1 MTEIDLEK
9 WLSETTELGTVQR
22 ALVREQAIRA
32 IVAETGEERRHVVDT
47 MDALDSM
54 DREAILDLTEG
65 EPTTLVDA
73 LSRYV
78 DVLEGRDEIVPRD
91 GIVGDLSALL
101 RHRWPGVPGA
111 EELARE
117 IHRAYVRQEPRE
129 VVPWEEL
136 SDEEHALAA
145 ATISD
150 LIGRGVLSKVTV

>member
-32 IVAETGEERRHVVDT
+32 IVAETGEERRHVVDS

-54 DREAILDLTEG
+54 DHEAVLDLTEG

-78 DVLEGRDEIVPRD
+78 DVLEAGDEIVPRD
-91 GIVGDLSALL
+91 RVTGDLGALL

-117 IHRAYVRQEPRE
+117 IHRSYTWLAPDT

-136 SDEEHALAA
+136 SDEERTLAA
-145 ATISD
+145 ATVSD